1 MKKIF
6 FVLAATFGAASAW
19 AQDGLSTGGITAIA
33 PQDSPSQTDEQYMQ
47 QWAAKTQAGQQ
58 QAARQ
63 DARNNAFVTARISDL
78 KGALTLWDQAMRT
91 NDPRIHVLGDLNKV
105 IPDGVVMQTLY
116 NDVGFAIFG
125 KLGVV
130 TFRQMPDGSLKWEIT
145 SFESK
150 NVRTKKDARA
160 LADQTYWGV
169 IRNQCN
175 TLIKQGKMTSCDNI
189 LPKEY
194 QVDSTPAP
202 AVAPVQSN
210 PVEAHPMTAVDVAA
224 FQKAHPEMPQP
235 LGGGMYR
242 VHLYGGGTAIMTQE
256 QMDDYSTQHYQKCQ
270 MGIPDHCEK

>member
-1 MKKIF
+1 MRKIF
-6 FVLAATFGAASAW
+6 FVLAATLGAASAW
-19 AQDGLSTGGITAIA
+19 AQEGLSTGGITAIA
-33 PQDSPSQTDEQYMQ
+33 PQESPHQTEEQYMQ

-58 QAARQ
+58 QAAQQ
-63 DARNNAFVTARISDL
+63 DASNNAFVVAHVSDL
-78 KGALTLWDQAMRT
+78 RGVLALWDQALRT

-116 NDVGFAIFG
+116 NDVGVAMFG

-150 NVRTKKDARA
+150 NVRTKKEARA
-160 LADQTYWGV
+160 LTEQTYWGV

-175 TLIKQGKMTSCDNI
+175 ILIKQGTMTSCNNI

-194 QVDSTPAP
+194 QMDS
-202 AVAPVQSN
+202 APVLTASPIQAK
-210 PVEAHPMTAVDVAA
+210 PVEARPMTAADVAA
-224 FQKAHPEMPQP
+224 FRKAHPDVPQP

-242 VHLYGGGTAIMTQE
+242 VHLYSGGTAIMTDQ
-256 QMDDYSTQHYQKCQ
+256 QWDDYSTQHYQKCQ